1 MSRWPPVPACPAP
14 RAAKCAPGKKGG
26 RAASFLLP
34 RAGVNERSLGERER
48 RILEAVSSLARSLQA
63 ERERLAR
70 RLGQLEQELDVL
82 ASRLDGEP
90 ALIAPA
96 LPRRS

>member
-1 MSRWPPVPACPAP
+1 MPAP
-14 RAAKCAPGKKGG
+14 GGTLFAPALSVHDVTPGD
-26 RAASFLLP
+26 P
-34 RAGVNERSLGERER
+34 ER
-48 RILEAVSSLARSLQA
+48 RILDAVSSLARSLQA

-70 RLGQLEQELDVL
+70 RLRELEDELDVL

>member
-1 MSRWPPVPACPAP
+1 MTPVPACPPARP
-14 RAAKCAPGKKGG
+14 AKSASGNTCG
-26 RAASFLLP
+26 RPASFLLP
-34 RAGVNERSLGERER
+34 RAVVNDLSLGERER

-96 LPRRS
+96 PPRRA